1 LTADIEKAFHQIEIK
16 EADRDFLRFLWYD
29 NVSSDAPSI
38 VQYRMKRLP
47 FGLTSSPA
55 ILGETLRKHINKYR
69 ESHPRVVSMLE
80 HLYADDFSGG
90 TNDSEEALTVYRDAK
105 EILVQ
110 GGFNLRKWHSNDKEV
125 LSAIRSL
132 EAKRSPVNHE
142 CKTQV
147 SKESLSCVDSVVN
160 PPDGN
165 DNTKLLGV
173 NWDSYSDRIYF
184 DMQHVI
190 DFARS
195 LLPTLLTQNCG

>member
-38 VQYRMKRLP
+38 VQYRMKRLQ

-90 TNDSEEALTVYRDAK
+90 TNDSEEALTFY
-105 EILVQ
+105 
-110 GGFNLRKWHSNDKEV
+110 
-125 LSAIRSL
+125 
-132 EAKRSPVNHE
+132 
-142 CKTQV
+142 
-147 SKESLSCVDSVVN
+147 
-160 PPDGN
+160 
-165 DNTKLLGV
+165 
-173 NWDSYSDRIYF
+173 
-184 DMQHVI
+184 
-190 DFARS
+190 
-195 LLPTLLTQNCG
+195 